1 MRAPGTFTL
10 AAASAILCF
19 ALRAQ
24 NPPPANT
31 AEDELRKALT
41 DSANSPQGMIRELE
55 AYLVKYPST
64 PQRPDIEKILLR
76 EAMDTK
82 DVERIAR
89 YGESVLAREPD
100 NVMAMENTIVAELKR
115 GGQAD
120 AGKALGHAQE
130 FEQLVHSLTAA
141 PAKGR
146 DEAKRRLEM
155 DSGLGR
161 AYLYQARAQA
171 QLGRLEKAAELA
183 QKSYAAN
190 PAAESAREAA
200 WCLDKLQRPGDAV
213 GYLAEA
219 FAMPDP
225 REPEIERGEDRVL
238 LAEIYRKWK
247 GSEAGLGDFVMEAYD
262 RAAAARSARR
272 LDLKQYDPNLQVT
285 DPMEFTLS
293 NLDGTELKLSSL
305 KGKVVVI
312 DFWATWCGP
321 CRLQHPI
328 YEQVKAHFHGRP
340 DVVFLAVDA
349 DDDPKLVEPFL
360 KSQGWSRD
368 VYFQDG
374 LATAM
379 QVTSI
384 PTTIIAGKNGKI
396 AERMTGFLPDRF
408 GVQLTSR
415 IEAAL
420 GEGSGS
426 PPKEK
431 GHGE

>member
-1 MRAPGTFTL
+1 MKALRRSAL
-10 AAASAILCF
+10 AAALVFFCF
-19 ALRAQ
+19 ALCAQ
-24 NPPPANT
+24 NAPAPNP
-31 AEDELRKALT
+31 AEDELRKALAE
-41 DSANSPQGMIRELE
+41 SANSPQGMIRELE

-64 PQRPDIEKILLR
+64 PQRPDIEKVLLR

-100 NVMAMENTIVAELKR
+100 NVMALENTIVAELKQ

-120 AGKALGHAQE
+120 AEKALGHAQE

-141 PAKGR
+141 PAMGR
-146 DEAKRRLEM
+146 DEAKRRLEL

-161 AYLYQARAQA
+161 AYLYQARAQS
-171 QLGRLEKAAELA
+171 QLGRLEKAAALA

-190 PAAESAREAA
+190 PNAESAREAA
-200 WCLDKLQRPGDAV
+200 WCLDKLHQPAEAV
-213 GYLAEA
+213 RYLAEA

-225 REPEIERGEDRVL
+225 REPETERAEDRAL
-238 LAEIYRKWK
+238 LAEIYKKWK
-247 GSEAGLGDFVMEAYD
+247 GSEAGLGDSVLEAYD
-262 RAAAARSARR
+262 RAAAARAARR
-272 LDLKQYDPNLQVT
+272 LEMKRYDPNLQVT

-293 NLDGTELKLSSL
+293 NLDGKELKLASL
-305 KGKVVVI
+305 KGKVVVM

-321 CRLQHPI
+321 CRMQHPI
-328 YEQVKAHFHGRP
+328 YEQVKAHFHQRP

-360 KSQGWSRD
+360 KAQGWSRD

-384 PTTIIAGKNGKI
+384 PTTIVAGKNGKI
-396 AERMTGFLPDRF
+396 ADRMTGFLPDRF
-408 GVQLTSR
+408 GAQLTSR

-420 GEGSGS
+420 GENSGTA
-426 PPKEK
+426 PKAK